1 MYRECVPYPFHYL
14 GDNPDNH
21 LYYIASKYVGF
32 DQIEVS
38 HNSFFLIFSI
48 IVFSPGL
55 NATQLIY
62 VQSIQER
69 H

>member
-38 HNSFFLIFSI
+38 HNFFSPNF
-48 IVFSPGL
+48 FNNGFPPGL

>member
-1 MYRECVPYPFHYL
+1 MNY
-14 GDNPDNH
+14 
-21 LYYIASKYVGF
+21 LYYLASKYVGF

-38 HNSFFLIFSI
+38 HNFFSPNF
-48 IVFSPGL
+48 FNNGFPPGL